1 MKYIF
6 LENSDLNRL
15 HRGIYVKRVLKLKLE
30 KIIMQIYKKMLTYGI
45 ARGTVVKNKFKEL
58 YMSDLSVIIIIN
70 LVLALTVIELL
81 GVVVVLIIR
90 NTVGGSYK
98 LNRIKQMA

>member
-1 MKYIF
+1 VKSEKYF
-6 LENSDLNRL
+6 
-15 HRGIYVKRVLKLKLE
+15 
-30 KIIMQIYKKMLTYGI
+30 MQIYKKMLTDGI
-45 ARGTVVKNKFKEL
+45 TRGTVVKNKFKEL
-58 YMSDLSVIIIIN
+58 YMSDLSVIIIN